1 MDKQILIKAV
11 RIRGDRIPK
20 VQGRLDGILEIYK
33 IGKGKDIALVVLA
46 VDNTLYPGFSRI
58 RYPNGALEDLNT
70 LISRYLS
77 FSEAS
82 DLRII
87 QSNFKVIQDPFNP
100 SVIPFQNVPPSPPP
114 VEPKKTPEK
123 VEEKR
128 LQTAS
133 DNKVQL
139 EQSNTTEVNANQIEN
154 ATPADLKAMGIAKLP
169 LLLLV
174 IGNQVKKII
183 NPALKKL
190 IDTYIKKF
198 LDADTCPDAATLA
211 KIRQQR
217 DLIVGQLNKVG
228 RVLNVITISLTGV
241 STFLSLLQFFI
252 KGIDLAKIAAK
263 IAAAAFPPLAAAL
276 PPLLA
281 SLTNAKTAALIDP
294 TTGNSRLQKLT
305 SIIGGAALVA
315 SIVGGFIL
323 AAVALLKSIDA
334 FLKKCDPIVQTDP
347 NILVPI
353 SKEIQD
359 IADAQLQADNT
370 QNETT
375 YQGFIIEI
383 EIVPYTPTVN
393 RRRAVGKN
401 QSGIVLIQTELSFT
415 TDDQTL
421 INELKLIIDRDNL
434 KAY

>member
-1 MDKQILIKAV
+1 MAAI
-11 RIRGDRIPK
+11 
-20 VQGRLDGILEIYK
+20 
-33 IGKGKDIALVVLA
+33 
-46 VDNTLYPGFSRI
+46 
-58 RYPNGALEDLNT
+58 
-70 LISRYLS
+70 
-77 FSEAS
+77 
-82 DLRII
+82 
-87 QSNFKVIQDPFNP
+87 
-100 SVIPFQNVPPSPPP
+100 
-114 VEPKKTPEK
+114 TPE
-123 VEEKR
+123 EQEQER
-128 LQTAS
+128 LQKAA
-133 DNKVQL
+133 DDQL
-139 EQSNTTEVNANQIEN
+139 LLDQQDANNIDANQIEN
-154 ATPADLKAMGIAKLP
+154 ATPTSLKAMGIAKLP

-198 LDADTCPDAATLA
+198 LDADACPDAATLA

-228 RVLNVITISLTGV
+228 RILNIITISLTGV
-241 STFLSLLQFFI
+241 STFLSLLQGFI
-252 KGIDLAKIAAK
+252 TGIDAAKIAAK
-263 IAAAAFPPLAAAL
+263 IAAVAFPPLAAAL
-276 PPLLA
+276 PALLA
-281 SLTNAKTAALIDP
+281 TLTNAKTAALIDP

-334 FLKKCDPIVQTDP
+334 FLEKCDPIVQTNP

-375 YQGFIIEI
+375 YQGFIFDI

>member
-1 MDKQILIKAV
+1 MATI
-11 RIRGDRIPK
+11 
-20 VQGRLDGILEIYK
+20 
-33 IGKGKDIALVVLA
+33 
-46 VDNTLYPGFSRI
+46 
-58 RYPNGALEDLNT
+58 
-70 LISRYLS
+70 
-77 FSEAS
+77 
-82 DLRII
+82 
-87 QSNFKVIQDPFNP
+87 
-100 SVIPFQNVPPSPPP
+100 
-114 VEPKKTPEK
+114 TPE
-123 VEEKR
+123 EQEQER
-128 LQTAS
+128 LQQAA
-133 DNKVQL
+133 DDQL
-139 EQSNTTEVNANQIEN
+139 ILDQQDAENIDVNQIEN
-154 ATPADLKAMGIAKLP
+154 ATPSDLKAMGIAKLP

-183 NPALKKL
+183 NPALKNL

-198 LDADTCPDAATLA
+198 LDMDVCPDAATLA

-217 DLIVGQLNKVG
+217 DLIVGQLNKIG

-241 STFLSLLQFFI
+241 STFLNLLQGFI

-263 IAAAAFPPLAAAL
+263 IAAVSFPVLAPAL
-276 PPLLA
+276 PGLLA
-281 SLTNAKTAALIDP
+281 TLTNAKTAALIDP

-315 SIVGGFIL
+315 SIIGGFIL
-323 AAVALLKSIDA
+323 VAIALLKSIDA
-334 FLKKCDPIVQTDP
+334 FLEKCDP
-347 NILVPI
+347 NNMNSLLPI
-353 SKEIQD
+353 SKEVQD

-370 QNETT
+370 QNLTT

-383 EIVPYTPTVN
+383 EIVPYTPTVD

-415 TDDQTL
+415 TDEQTL

>member
-1 MDKQILIKAV
+1 
-11 RIRGDRIPK
+11 
-20 VQGRLDGILEIYK
+20 
-33 IGKGKDIALVVLA
+33 
-46 VDNTLYPGFSRI
+46 
-58 RYPNGALEDLNT
+58 
-70 LISRYLS
+70 
-77 FSEAS
+77 
-82 DLRII
+82 
-87 QSNFKVIQDPFNP
+87 
-100 SVIPFQNVPPSPPP
+100 
-114 VEPKKTPEK
+114 
-123 VEEKR
+123 
-128 LQTAS
+128 
-133 DNKVQL
+133 
-139 EQSNTTEVNANQIEN
+139 
-154 ATPADLKAMGIAKLP
+154 MGIAKLP

-183 NPALKKL
+183 NPALKNL

-198 LDADTCPDAATLA
+198 LDADVCPDAATLA

-217 DLIVGQLNKVG
+217 DLIVGQLNKIG

-241 STFLSLLQFFI
+241 STFLNLLQGFI

-263 IAAAAFPPLAAAL
+263 IAAVSFPVLAPAL
-276 PPLLA
+276 PGLLA
-281 SLTNAKTAALIDP
+281 TLTNAKTAALIDP

-315 SIVGGFIL
+315 SIIGAFIL
-323 AAVALLKSIDA
+323 TAVALLKSIDA
-334 FLKKCDPIVQTDP
+334 FLEKCDPN
-347 NILVPI
+347 NINSLIPV

-370 QNETT
+370 QNQTT
-375 YQGFIIEI
+375 YQGFIFDI